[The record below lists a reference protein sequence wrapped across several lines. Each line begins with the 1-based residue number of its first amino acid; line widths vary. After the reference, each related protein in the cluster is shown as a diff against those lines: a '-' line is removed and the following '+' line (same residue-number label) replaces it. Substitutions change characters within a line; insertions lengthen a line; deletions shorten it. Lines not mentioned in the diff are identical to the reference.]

1 MRNERGEIIIGLVI
15 FFLVTGL
22 LLGGFFLTKDLPCD
36 DKTQHCIHVGKYGSG
51 SFEAPT
57 GQPKEGT
64 P

>member
-36 DKTQHCIHVGKYGSG
+36 DKTQHCIHVGQYGS

-57 GQPKEGT
+57 GQPKEVT